1 MKTTAQRHW
10 SIALLVWMLGAAAVY
25 IHVEQQEQE
34 HQAHQRT
41 TLAYL
46 STNTAHNLHDRLER
60 LTTDSNALST
70 LLQPRAD
77 TSPPQ
82 ALANTGLEQL
92 PYMGYHYRLSYQTS
106 NSHIH
111 TVAASTPAPPP
122 SVWQQALHTPL
133 QLPGGHWTLS
143 TAPQQGWYQ
152 RIHTEFHI
160 MGWLASLL
168 LGYLTKLL
176 LDLRVQRQSLRAE
189 IQAQTADIQATQYQ
203 LQATLEAIPDLM
215 LELDAQGHLL
225 QLHSQASHPLQPA
238 WPDCAGQ
245 PITALLPPEASA
257 AMMAALHDAH
267 TTGHSQ
273 GREYPL
279 HLPNQTLRWFELSG
293 TLKAGNPLDP
303 VSHVILLA
311 RDITTRKRAEEQLKL
326 ASHFFEGSSEGFVI
340 TDAHQRIIKVNRTFT
355 QITGYS
361 VEEMLGKSP
370 AALSSGRHSR
380 SFYRQMWQ
388 QINAV
393 GQWQGE
399 VWNRR
404 KNGEVYP
411 EWLSITRVPDAQGQT
426 AYYLAIFSDTSQ
438 RKEQEAR
445 IRYLAYYDP
454 LTGLANRSLLK
465 DRAQHDLAQCKRH
478 QTPLSLLF
486 IDLDHFKQINDSLGH
501 QVGDQLLKQVGERL
515 GQQVREQDTVAR
527 MGGDE
532 FVTVLPETNDEGA
545 ALVARNFLE
554 RLSQPYQVGPHE
566 LTVTPSIG
574 IALYPNDGTDFDTL
588 YRCADTAMYRAKQNG
603 RSSFSFFTTEMQAQ
617 SVRRL
622 QIENALRRALERDQL
637 WLQYQP
643 QMSLRNHQLIGME
656 VLLRWNHPEWGP
668 VSPAEFIPV
677 AENSRQILAI
687 GEWVLRTATAQAKAW
702 QDQGLPPIIVA
713 INLSAVQFRQPDL
726 PDLVGTILHDT
737 GLAPEWLELELT
749 ESVAMHDPEGAIAT
763 MQQLHQRGVRM
774 SVDDF
779 GTGYSSLNYL
789 KRFQIYKLKIDQS
802 FVRDVTRSPEDAR
815 IVEAIVQMAES
826 MGLTT
831 IAEGVET
838 PEQLEFLR
846 SHGCREIQGYHLS
859 RPLSATDFEAFVRQ
873 YQPTY
878 PNRTQA

>member
-25 IHVEQQEQE
+25 IHVERQEQE
-34 HQAHQRT
+34 HQAQQCT

-92 PYMGYHYRLSYQTS
+92 PHMGYHYRLSYQTS
-106 NSHIH
+106 NGHIH

-143 TAPQQGWYQ
+143 TTPQQGWYQ

-279 HLPNQTLRWFELSG
+279 HLPNQKLRWFELSG

>member
-106 NSHIH
+106 NGHIH

-279 HLPNQTLRWFELSG
+279 HLPNQKLRWFELSG

-859 RPLSATDFEAFVRQ
+859 RPLSAVDFEAFVRQ
-873 YQPTY
+873 YQPRYTGH
-878 PNRTQA
+878 TQA

>member
-92 PYMGYHYRLSYQTS
+92 PQIGYHYRLSYQTS
-106 NSHIH
+106 NGQIH

-160 MGWLASLL
+160 MGWLVSLL

-279 HLPNQTLRWFELSG
+279 HLPNQKLRWFELSG

-501 QVGDQLLKQVGERL
+501 QIGDQLLKQVGERL

-815 IVEAIVQMAES
+815 IIEAIVQMAES

-859 RPLSATDFEAFVRQ
+859 RPLGATDFEAFVRQ
-873 YQPTY
+873 YQPTH

>member
-10 SIALLVWMLGAAAVY
+10 SIALLVSMLGAAAVY

-60 LTTDSNALST
+60 LTTDSNALSM
-70 LLQPRAD
+70 LLQPRTD

-92 PYMGYHYRLSYQTS
+92 PQIGYHYRLSYQTS
-106 NSHIH
+106 NGQIH

-203 LQATLEAIPDLM
+203 LQATLDAIPDLM

-279 HLPNQTLRWFELSG
+279 HLPNQKLRWFELSG

-859 RPLSATDFEAFVRQ
+859 RPLSAVDFEAFVRQ
-873 YQPTY
+873 YQPRYTGH
-878 PNRTQA
+878 TQA

>member
-92 PYMGYHYRLSYQTS
+92 PHMGYHYRLSYQTS
-106 NSHIH
+106 NGHIH

-279 HLPNQTLRWFELSG
+279 HLPNQKLRWFELSG

-311 RDITTRKRAEEQLKL
+311 RDITTRKRDRK
-326 ASHFFEGSSEGFVI
+326 
-340 TDAHQRIIKVNRTFT
+340 
-355 QITGYS
+355 S
-361 VEEMLGKSP
+361 V
-370 AALSSGRHSR
+370 
-380 SFYRQMWQ
+380 
-388 QINAV
+388 V
-393 GQWQGE
+393 
-399 VWNRR
+399 
-404 KNGEVYP
+404 
-411 EWLSITRVPDAQGQT
+411 
-426 AYYLAIFSDTSQ
+426 
-438 RKEQEAR
+438 
-445 IRYLAYYDP
+445 
-454 LTGLANRSLLK
+454 
-465 DRAQHDLAQCKRH
+465 
-478 QTPLSLLF
+478 
-486 IDLDHFKQINDSLGH
+486 
-501 QVGDQLLKQVGERL
+501 
-515 GQQVREQDTVAR
+515 
-527 MGGDE
+527 
-532 FVTVLPETNDEGA
+532 
-545 ALVARNFLE
+545 
-554 RLSQPYQVGPHE
+554 
-566 LTVTPSIG
+566 
-574 IALYPNDGTDFDTL
+574 
-588 YRCADTAMYRAKQNG
+588 
-603 RSSFSFFTTEMQAQ
+603 
-617 SVRRL
+617 
-622 QIENALRRALERDQL
+622 
-637 WLQYQP
+637 
-643 QMSLRNHQLIGME
+643 
-656 VLLRWNHPEWGP
+656 
-668 VSPAEFIPV
+668 
-677 AENSRQILAI
+677 
-687 GEWVLRTATAQAKAW
+687 
-702 QDQGLPPIIVA
+702 
-713 INLSAVQFRQPDL
+713 
-726 PDLVGTILHDT
+726 
-737 GLAPEWLELELT
+737 
-749 ESVAMHDPEGAIAT
+749 
-763 MQQLHQRGVRM
+763 
-774 SVDDF
+774 
-779 GTGYSSLNYL
+779 
-789 KRFQIYKLKIDQS
+789 
-802 FVRDVTRSPEDAR
+802 
-815 IVEAIVQMAES
+815 
-826 MGLTT
+826 
-831 IAEGVET
+831 
-838 PEQLEFLR
+838 
-846 SHGCREIQGYHLS
+846 
-859 RPLSATDFEAFVRQ
+859 
-873 YQPTY
+873 
-878 PNRTQA
+878 

>member
-10 SIALLVWMLGAAAVY
+10 SIALLVSMLGAAAVY

-60 LTTDSNALST
+60 LTTDSNALSM
-70 LLQPRAD
+70 LLQPRTD

-92 PYMGYHYRLSYQTS
+92 PQIGYHYRLSYQTS
-106 NSHIH
+106 NGQIH

-279 HLPNQTLRWFELSG
+279 HLPNQKLRWFELSG

-702 QDQGLPPIIVA
+702 QDQGLPPIIMA

>member
-92 PYMGYHYRLSYQTS
+92 PHMGYHYRLSYQTS
-106 NSHIH
+106 NGHIH

-225 QLHSQASHPLQPA
+225 QLHSQASHPLQSA

-279 HLPNQTLRWFELSG
+279 HLPNQKLRWFELSG

>member
-82 ALANTGLEQL
+82 ALANSGLEQL
-92 PYMGYHYRLSYQTS
+92 PQMGYHYRLSYQTS
-106 NSHIH
+106 NGHIH

-279 HLPNQTLRWFELSG
+279 HLPNQKLRWFELSG

>member
-10 SIALLVWMLGAAAVY
+10 SIALLVWVLGSAAVY
-25 IHVEQQEQE
+25 LYVEQQQHE

-41 TLAYL
+41 AQLRL
-46 STNTAHNLHDRLER
+46 STPTAP
-60 LTTDSNALST
+60 TTPPD
-70 LLQPRAD
+70 QPAA
-77 TSPPQ
+77 TPPQ
-82 ALANTGLEQL
+82 RDTD
-92 PYMGYHYRLSYQTS
+92 
-106 NSHIH
+106 
-111 TVAASTPAPPP
+111 
-122 SVWQQALHTPL
+122 QQHL
-133 QLPGGHWTLS
+133 
-143 TAPQQGWYQ
+143 Y
-152 RIHTEFHI
+152 TELKV
-160 MGWLASLL
+160 MGWLLSLL

-176 LDLRVQRQSLRAE
+176 LDLRVQRQSLRAA
-189 IQAQTADIQATQYQ
+189 IQAQTADIQATQRQ
-203 LQATLEAIPDLM
+203 LQATLQAVPDLM
-215 LELDAQGHLL
+215 LEIDAQGHLL
-225 QLHSQASHPLQPA
+225 QLHSQASHPLQQP
-238 WPDCAGQ
+238 WPDCIGQ

-257 AMMAALHDAH
+257 AMLAALHDAH
-267 TTGHSQ
+267 TTGHSR

-279 HLPNQTLRWFELSG
+279 QRTDRSTRWFELSG
-293 TLKAGNPLDP
+293 ALKAGNPLDP

-326 ASHFFEGSSEGFVI
+326 AAHFFEGGSEGFVI
-340 TDAHQRIIKVNRTFT
+340 TDAQQKIIKVNRAFT

-370 AALSSGRHSR
+370 AALSSGRHPR

-388 QINAV
+388 QINAT

-478 QTPLSLLF
+478 QSPLSLLF

-501 QVGDQLLKQVGERL
+501 QVGDALLKQVGERL
-515 GQQVREQDTVAR
+515 SQHVREQDTVAR

-532 FVTVLPETNDEGA
+532 FVTVLPETDAEGA

-554 RLSQPYQVGPHE
+554 RLSQPYQVGTHE

-574 IALYPNDGTDFDTL
+574 IALYPNDGPDFDTL

-622 QIENALRRALERDQL
+622 QVENALRRALERDQL

-643 QMSLRNHQLIGME
+643 QMSLCDNRLVGVE

-677 AENSRQILAI
+677 AESSRQILAI
-687 GEWVLRTATAQAKAW
+687 GEWVLRTATTQAKAW
-702 QDQGLPPIIVA
+702 QDQGLPPLIVA
-713 INLSAVQFRQPDL
+713 INLSAVQFRQPEL
-726 PDLVGTILHDT
+726 PDLVGTILHDS

-763 MQQLHQRGVRM
+763 MAQLHGRGIRM

-802 FVRDVTRSPEDAR
+802 FIRDVTRSPEDAR
-815 IVEAIVQMAES
+815 IVEAIVHMAES
-826 MGLTT
+826 MGLIT

-846 SHGCREIQGYHLS
+846 RHGCREVQGYHLS
-859 RPLSATDFEAFVRQ
+859 RPLSAADFETFVRQ
-873 YQPTY
+873 YPHT
-878 PNRTQA
+878 P

>member
-25 IHVEQQEQE
+25 IHVERQEQE
-34 HQAHQRT
+34 HQAQQRT

-92 PYMGYHYRLSYQTS
+92 PHMGYHYRLSYQTS
-106 NSHIH
+106 NGHIH

-279 HLPNQTLRWFELSG
+279 HLPNQKLRWFELSG

-859 RPLSATDFEAFVRQ
+859 RPLSAVDFEAFVRQ
-873 YQPTY
+873 YQPRYTGH
-878 PNRTQA
+878 TQA

>member
-10 SIALLVWMLGAAAVY
+10 SIALLVWVLGSAAVY
-25 IHVEQQEQE
+25 LYVEQQQHE

-41 TLAYL
+41 AQLRL
-46 STNTAHNLHDRLER
+46 STPTAP
-60 LTTDSNALST
+60 TTPPD
-70 LLQPRAD
+70 QPAA
-77 TSPPQ
+77 TPPQ
-82 ALANTGLEQL
+82 RDTD
-92 PYMGYHYRLSYQTS
+92 
-106 NSHIH
+106 
-111 TVAASTPAPPP
+111 
-122 SVWQQALHTPL
+122 QQHL
-133 QLPGGHWTLS
+133 
-143 TAPQQGWYQ
+143 Y
-152 RIHTEFHI
+152 TELKV
-160 MGWLASLL
+160 MGWLLSLL

-176 LDLRVQRQSLRAE
+176 LDLRVQRQSLRAA
-189 IQAQTADIQATQYQ
+189 IQAQTADIQATQRQ
-203 LQATLEAIPDLM
+203 LQATLQAVPDLM
-215 LELDAQGHLL
+215 LEIDAQGHLL
-225 QLHSQASHPLQPA
+225 QLHSQASHPLQQP
-238 WPDCAGQ
+238 WPDCIGQ

-257 AMMAALHDAH
+257 AMLAALHDAH
-267 TTGHSQ
+267 TTGHSR

-279 HLPNQTLRWFELSG
+279 QRTDRSTRWFELSG
-293 TLKAGNPLDP
+293 ALKAGNPLDP

-326 ASHFFEGSSEGFVI
+326 AAHFFEGGSEGFVI
-340 TDAHQRIIKVNRTFT
+340 TDAQQKIIKVNRAFT

-370 AALSSGRHSR
+370 AALSSGRHPR

-388 QINAV
+388 QINAT

-478 QTPLSLLF
+478 QSPLSLLF

-501 QVGDQLLKQVGERL
+501 QVGDSLLKQVGERL
-515 GQQVREQDTVAR
+515 SQHVREQDTVAR

-532 FVTVLPETNDEGA
+532 FVTVLPETDAEGA

-554 RLSQPYQVGPHE
+554 RLSQPYQVGTHE

-574 IALYPNDGTDFDTL
+574 IALYPNDGPDFDTL

-622 QIENALRRALERDQL
+622 QVENALRRALERDQL

-643 QMSLRNHQLIGME
+643 QMSLCDNRLVGVE

-677 AENSRQILAI
+677 AESSRQILAI
-687 GEWVLRTATAQAKAW
+687 GEWVLRTATTQAKAW
-702 QDQGLPPIIVA
+702 QDQGLPPLIVA
-713 INLSAVQFRQPDL
+713 INLSAVQFRQPEL
-726 PDLVGTILHDT
+726 PDLVGTILHDS

-763 MQQLHQRGVRM
+763 MAQLHGRGIRM

-802 FVRDVTRSPEDAR
+802 FIRDVTRSPEDAR
-815 IVEAIVQMAES
+815 IVEAIVHMAES
-826 MGLTT
+826 MGLIT

-846 SHGCREIQGYHLS
+846 RHGCREVQGYHLS
-859 RPLSATDFEAFVRQ
+859 RPLSAADFETFVRQ
-873 YQPTY
+873 YPHT
-878 PNRTQA
+878 P

>member
-25 IHVEQQEQE
+25 IHVERQEQE

-92 PYMGYHYRLSYQTS
+92 PHMGYHYRLSYQTS
-106 NSHIH
+106 NGQIH

-859 RPLSATDFEAFVRQ
+859 RPLGAADFEAFVRQ
-873 YQPTY
+873 YQPTH

>member
-10 SIALLVWMLGAAAVY
+10 SIALLVSMLGAAAVY
-25 IHVEQQEQE
+25 THVEQQEQE

-92 PYMGYHYRLSYQTS
+92 PHMGYHYRLSYQTS
-106 NSHIH
+106 NGHIH

-279 HLPNQTLRWFELSG
+279 HLPNQKLRWFELSG

-588 YRCADTAMYRAKQNG
+588 YRCADIAMYRAKQNG

-702 QDQGLPPIIVA
+702 QDQGLPPIIMA

>member
-92 PYMGYHYRLSYQTS
+92 PHMGYHYRLSYQTS
-106 NSHIH
+106 NGHIH

-279 HLPNQTLRWFELSG
+279 HLPNQKLRWFELSG

-873 YQPTY
+873 YQPTH

>member
-25 IHVEQQEQE
+25 IHVERQEQE
-34 HQAHQRT
+34 HQAQQRT

-77 TSPPQ
+77 THPPQ
-82 ALANTGLEQL
+82 ALANSGLEQL
-92 PYMGYHYRLSYQTS
+92 PHMGYHYRLIYQT
-106 NSHIH
+106 NDGHVH

-143 TAPQQGWYQ
+143 TTPQQGWYQ

-160 MGWLASLL
+160 MGWLVSLL

>member
-25 IHVEQQEQE
+25 IHVERQEQE
-34 HQAHQRT
+34 HQAQQRT

-92 PYMGYHYRLSYQTS
+92 PHMGYHYRLSYQTS
-106 NSHIH
+106 NGHIH

-143 TAPQQGWYQ
+143 TTPQQGWYQ

-279 HLPNQTLRWFELSG
+279 HLPNQKLRWFELSG

-859 RPLSATDFEAFVRQ
+859 RPLGATDFEAFVRQ
-873 YQPTY
+873 YQPTH